1 VANPDPVDHDLDAE
15 KDETIVRLREVI
27 RFQDRRLDEVL
38 AENEALKRAAEVRR
52 RADRRRSVG

>member
-1 VANPDPVDHDLDAE
+1 MANPDPVDHDLDAE